1 MDTIKAFVSKNQ
13 GTFSNFHYDQQGTPI
28 LPLPSC
34 MPVSVKEYPSKF
46 LNIPKCPW
54 KCLNQLFWLCPGS
67 EYAWSPYM
75 FNRLLKIPQILIV
88 PGLWIW
94 LISICKCY
102 ISICK
107 FRICLKMPEYVLM
120 PFNMLDH
127 GWMLLNVH
135 GYACKCLNK
144 LF

>member
-34 MPVSVKEYPSKF
+34 MPVSLKEYPSKF

-102 ISICK
+102 MQVLYFHMQIQNMSENAW
-107 FRICLKMPEYVLM
+107 ICLNALQYAWP
-120 PFNMLDH
+120 
-127 GWMLLNVH
+127 WLNV
-135 GYACKCLNK
+135 AKCPWICL
-144 LF
+144 